1 MGNWLDWFLMVP
13 VIWFAGMGLYKGFV
27 KELIGFFA
35 LWVALYLGFKGMY
48 VLAAWINEYFK
59 LETQWLPFIGFIL
72 VFVGILVGLL
82 ALSKLIDKLIRV
94 VALGFFNRI
103 GGLLF
108 GAAKGVILMS
118 ILLWLVNQANLID
131 PLVKHKSY
139 IYPFFE
145 PLSARLFNA
154 FDSFLPFSGQIFE
167 DIEKLFEAL
176 IMNNGVENTSN
187 R

>member
-1 MGNWLDWFLMVP
+1 
-13 VIWFAGMGLYKGFV
+13 
-27 KELIGFFA
+27 
-35 LWVALYLGFKGMY
+35 VALYLGFKGMY

-131 PLVKHKSY
+131 PLVKHESY
-139 IYPFFE
+139 VYPLFE

-154 FDSFLPFSGQIFE
+154 FDTLLPFSGQIFE

-176 IMNNGVENTSN
+176 IMNNGVENSSN